1 MYTMECLVQGTAV
14 LLLLVSSVC
23 AVNNTTTLNFLLMVA
38 SGPSQDSSAVVSAV
52 NQTLKEVSVNFSFQL
67 KYNISDTQVSDYKA
81 CSR

>member
-1 MYTMECLVQGTAV
+1 MCTMQCLVQVTAV
-14 LLLLVSSVC
+14 LLLLVTSVH
-23 AVNNTTTLNFLLMVA
+23 AVNNTTTLNVLLMLA

-52 NQTLKEVSVNFSFQL
+52 NQTLEEINVNFSFQM